1 MPSASWSPTV
11 SGPEDDFSNFLEFSD
26 LQLDFSSL
34 DDNPH
39 NGENI
44 QADGDPMDVRN
55 NAIDDL
61 LEFRQ
66 LGDSS
71 ATTGFNEPI
80 EVFPDIQ
87 MQSQQLD
94 KHLSQHLTYGHPF
107 AAHNGV
113 PPTPNSMEIH
123 GSQAQY
129 NHALSDV
136 HPQVTYAHPRH
147 THDGQVSCLMSLQRT
162 GTDGLQDLYTPLV
175 SPAVTPHD
183 SHFQRAEYTIAGD
196 CFSPLT
202 SPALEAQSQ
211 HSQRNV
217 FEDIRSLDTCRSIP
231 ASDIPIDPS
240 LSTPASKVAKK
251 PNRRAS
257 AASRT
262 PSRVVK
268 QSPLMKAQA
277 RRRQTSGANIPP
289 NKVSGLIEDAE
300 TSKPAAVGRAAV
312 RGNLPLSNSLESS
325 EAESISPEP
334 LSEILMPPPATP
346 KSSSAS
352 KSPHLIANKNGQPST
367 PLPVVDNQPATPASL
382 MRIRKGNGKVA
393 GSTLREQSSVLDL
406 DEEHAAKETAQTEAA
421 KTRRGPA
428 LTPIKTTD
436 AQDGDSTPTI
446 PARKNPKV
454 NPTSAPATA
463 TASVQPSPQ
472 FDATSTSGGP
482 TDSTGTGRTA
492 KKRTSSSSVQV
503 SPALRPRISPSIKPL
518 LPEGG
523 K

>member
-26 LQLDFSSL
+26 LQLDFSSF
-34 DDNPH
+34 DDNSH

-44 QADGDPMDVRN
+44 QAGGDAMDVQN
-55 NAIDDL
+55 NATDDL

-66 LGDSS
+66 LGNSS
-71 ATTGFNEPI
+71 AATGFDGPI
-80 EVFPDIQ
+80 EAFPDMQ

-94 KHLSQHLTYGHPF
+94 QHLSPHLTYGHPF
-107 AAHNGV
+107 AAHNVV

-123 GSQAQY
+123 GSQTQY
-129 NHALSDV
+129 DHALSNV
-136 HPQVTYAHPRH
+136 HPQVTYANPRH
-147 THDGQVSCLMSLQRT
+147 THDGQASCLMSLQYT
-162 GTDGLQDLYTPLV
+162 GIDYLQDLYTPLD

-183 SHFQRAEYTIAGD
+183 SHFQRAEYTITGD

-202 SPALEAQSQ
+202 SPALKAQNQ
-211 HSQRNV
+211 HPQRNV
-217 FEDIRSLDTCRSIP
+217 FEDIRSLDISRSIS
-231 ASDIPIDPS
+231 ASDAAIDPS

-257 AASRT
+257 AASKT

-300 TSKPAAVGRAAV
+300 TSKPATVGRAAV

-352 KSPHLIANKNGQPST
+352 KSPYLIANNNGHPSM
-367 PLPVVDNQPATPASL
+367 PLPAVDNQPATPASL
-382 MRIRKGNGKVA
+382 MRIRKGNGKAA
-393 GSTLREQSSVLDL
+393 GSTLREQSSVLDS
-406 DEEHAAKETAQTEAA
+406 DEEHAAEKTVQPEPA
-421 KTRRGPA
+421 KTHRGPS
-428 LTPIKTTD
+428 LTPIKTSD
-436 AQDGDSTPTI
+436 AQDGESTPTI
-446 PARKNPKV
+446 PARKNPRV

-482 TDSTGTGRTA
+482 TDPTGSGRTA